1 MGFEAG
7 DGVPVDVDGAAV
19 AAAAAGAVAMW
30 VPGDAAAATEAAD
43 DGTVLL
49 TLTVEAAVLT
59 PFCTAREEKLKSFR
73 SWKNS

>member
-7 DGVPVDVDGAAV
+7 DGVPVDVEGA

-30 VPGDAAAATEAAD
+30 VPEDAAAATDAAD

-59 PFCTAREEKLKSFR
+59 PFCTTR
-73 SWKNS
+73 

>member
-7 DGVPVDVDGAAV
+7 EGVPVDVDG

-59 PFCTAREEKLKSFR
+59 PFCTAREEKLKSLR